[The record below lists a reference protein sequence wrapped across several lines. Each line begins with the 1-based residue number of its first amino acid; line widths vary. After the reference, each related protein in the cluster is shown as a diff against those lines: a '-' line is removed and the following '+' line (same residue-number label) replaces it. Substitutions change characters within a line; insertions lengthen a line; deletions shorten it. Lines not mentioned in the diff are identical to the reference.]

1 MQSEEDQ
8 GTAIVIASAIHE
20 IMASVLFKDSV
31 QAREMGTLGRY
42 KAVCEDMS
50 QVLEIVNYASMSLM
64 RIDGETN
71 K

>member
-8 GTAIVIASAIHE
+8 VTTIVIASAIHE
-20 IMASVLFKDSV
+20 MASVLFKDSV

-42 KAVCEDMS
+42 KAVYEDMS